1 MLCSNFVFYLNVDE
15 VFFEEKLKDF
25 NLEYEFYDIYVGMV
39 VLLIDCGF
47 IFENFLVLLKDQE
60 FYVYV
65 VNFGENESENSF
77 CFCQFR

>member
-25 NLEYEFYDIYVGMV
+25 NLEYEFYDVYVGMV

-47 IFENFLVLLKDQE
+47 IFENFLVLLEDQE
-60 FYVYV
+60 FFVYV

-77 CFCQFR
+77 CCCQFR